1 MNEYKDARAFIKKK
15 FLIIIFTSTNWEK
28 GMLLFFFFFFFMG
41 HRPLFLFDSGTA
53 TGSCC
58 FKRQAGSRYNGK
70 ACVLIGLFLVAPV
83 LPCFIISRFYLLS
96 FLLFAFLYILK
107 RDGGQDG
114 MKSNYY
120 KYIVYNVT
128 GTCCHLFDRPLAFH
142 VFSHFSVDTKCG

>member
-1 MNEYKDARAFIKKK
+1 MQGRLLNFFFFYYNFYLYKFGEGNAA
-15 FLIIIFTSTNWEK
+15 
-28 GMLLFFFFFFFMG
+28 LFFFFFLG